1 MQSQVSFWEGGR
13 GRFDREEKVG
23 DAMMTKARFED
34 VKLLALKNEE
44 EAMDQEMPAATKS
57 CKRQGNILSPRDS
70 RGSTALW

>member
-1 MQSQVSFWEGGR
+1 
-13 GRFDREEKVG
+13 
-23 DAMMTKARFED
+23 MMTKARFED